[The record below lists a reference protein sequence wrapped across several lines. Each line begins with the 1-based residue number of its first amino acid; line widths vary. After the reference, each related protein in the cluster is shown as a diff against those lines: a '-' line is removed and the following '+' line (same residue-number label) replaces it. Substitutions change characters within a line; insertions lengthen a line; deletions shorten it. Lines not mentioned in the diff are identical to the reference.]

1 MNVVNT
7 SVNSTVIESQ
17 GSAHS
22 PQTEQASCLFYSV
35 VHDKNMSITNLP
47 LLKPAANHQTPQA
60 SVMENWE
67 NNNQRDWIAEPD
79 RDHQA
84 VVNSEFQQ
92 LLTLNQE
99 LCATNSSLYAQIGQL
114 KDELAGAEKILQW
127 QKTRSAVTESMLT
140 EQTQELSS
148 AQEQIKSLSNQL
160 EAALQTVQHQ
170 EIFLET
176 YKSQL
181 QLSQQH
187 LAQLERECSLLQ
199 GNYSEQSQQLLQSE
213 STCRELRSRLMRQQR
228 QTLQFKVALE
238 KCLDTPV
245 PNYDTLEDNSHP
257 SQDIHCG
264 QTRFSRKARSL
275 FPNAQPIKPWSAE
288 SESGSLSSSSWVESV
303 VPPLYKNN
311 DEPTHPAAVSTE
323 TQPHESNIS
332 TPAQI
337 TSPLV
342 VDEQVNHV
350 SEPIPSIN
358 NSSNLDQHLE
368 SLIQMFFASQDEP
381 ATTLNP
387 PTTIDQDFSNQ
398 TSSNIDAANTPVG
411 EILTSILEI
420 TQKSEQQPEIQSEE
434 TAIANPT
441 NSSSAAKDGET
452 LTTYESPVNSN
463 SLLLQANTV
472 NDEDYWAE
480 VSTTAIKLPDQDG
493 SVVSTPLDEYS
504 PESRSSPSPLIYP
517 QRPPKGRKSLASVE
531 LPNFRPLRE
540 KGSGIRSGEPGEN

>member
-7 SVNSTVIESQ
+7 SDNSTVIEPQ

-67 NNNQRDWIAEPD
+67 NNNQPDWIAEPD
-79 RDHQA
+79 SDHQA

-92 LLTLNQE
+92 LLALNQE
-99 LCATNSSLYAQIGQL
+99 LCATNTSLYAQVGQL

-181 QLSQQH
+181 QLSQQR

-288 SESGSLSSSSWVESV
+288 AESGSLSSSSWVESV
-303 VPPLYKNN
+303 LPPLYNS
-311 DEPTHPAAVSTE
+311 DDPTHPTTVSTS

-332 TPAQI
+332 TPTQT
-337 TSPLV
+337 TSPPV
-342 VDEQVNHV
+342 VDEQVNHA
-350 SEPIPSIN
+350 SEPISLVN

-368 SLIQMFFASQDEP
+368 SLIQMFFASQDGSVTP
-381 ATTLNP
+381 FNPLTTTDKELS
-387 PTTIDQDFSNQ
+387 DQ
-398 TSSNIDAANTPVG
+398 SSDEANTPVG
-411 EILTSILEI
+411 EILTSIPEG

-434 TAIANPT
+434 QLQVKETVTAHP
-441 NSSSAAKDGET
+441 NSISAAKDGGT

-463 SLLLQANTV
+463 SSLGEANTV

-480 VSTTAIKLPDQDG
+480 VSTTVIKLPEQDG
-493 SVVSTPLDEYS
+493 SVVSASLDEYS
-504 PESRSSPSPLIYP
+504 PESRSPSPLIYP
-517 QRPPKGRKSLASVE
+517 QRPPKGRKSLAAVE

-540 KGSGIRSGEPGEN
+540 KGSGVRNGEQGEN